1 MTKKKPLNHGQLRRM
16 RANHEKRLNRG
27 HSQNDAPELQDSSL
41 GQEQPA
47 IVISRF
53 GQHADI
59 ETASGQVVRCN
70 IRRNIGSL
78 VCGDKVLVR
87 LASDTNLDEPTTVR
101 AGIGGV
107 VEAVHPRHSLL
118 SRPDLYDGVKIIA
131 ANIDQI
137 LIVSSVLPSF
147 STQIIDRYLVA
158 AEDTGIQPVIV
169 LNKIDLLDD
178 ALKPE
183 IDAALAVYEK
193 IGYQVFKV
201 SSHEQTGIDELQ
213 ALLKDKVS
221 VFAGQSGVGKSSL
234 INALLPDVDL
244 IIGDV
249 SENSGLGQHTTT
261 TAKLLHFPAGG
272 DLIDSP
278 GVREFALWHLPPERV
293 GWCFIE
299 FREYLG
305 GCKFRDCKHG
315 SDPGCALRTAVEDGH
330 IANER
335 FANYHKII
343 ASLDEQRH
351 ARHFR
356 HSVDDL

>member
-1 MTKKKPLNHGQLRRM
+1 MNHGQLRRM

-27 HSQNDAPELQDSSL
+27 HSQKDAPELQDSSL
-41 GQEQPA
+41 GPEQPA

-59 ETASGQVVRCN
+59 ETANGQVVRCN
-70 IRRNIGSL
+70 IRRNIPSL
-78 VCGDKVLVR
+78 VCGDNVLVR
-87 LASDTNLDEPTTVR
+87 LANETNSPEDDEKTPAR
-101 AGIGGV
+101 SGIGGV

-158 AEDTGIQPVIV
+158 AEDTGIQPVII

-178 ALKPE
+178 TLRVE
-183 IDAALAVYEK
+183 IEAALATYES

-201 SSHEQTGIDELQ
+201 SSHQHTGIDQLQ

-234 INALLPDVDL
+234 INALLPDVEL
-244 IIGDV
+244 MTGDV

-293 GWCFIE
+293 SWCFIE
-299 FREYLG
+299 FRDYLG

-315 SDPGCALRTAVEDGH
+315 DDPGCALRAAVDTGN
-330 IANER
+330 IATER

-356 HSVDDL
+356 HNVDDL